1 MEENTQSAGFIPE
14 PPEEFTTTDAM
25 VGVFTEPGETYESVS
40 RNPGKNYWILPVI
53 IFVVLNLISTF
64 VTFSDPEILGNVM
77 DERMETAR
85 KQIEEQ
91 VKSGELSREKGDEA
105 IAAQEQLMDPSSPF
119 FIIIGYTFAVAGPFV
134 VLFLLSLLYFVGLK
148 TFKSEATYS
157 AVLNVVGLALLISGI
172 QAILTSVISI
182 LMGKLTVLSLGM
194 FTSADQLGQGLFSFI
209 NSIDVFSIW
218 LYIVISIGLIKVGK
232 ISAGQA
238 YGMVFGIWILWT
250 AITSLMGGAFA

>member
-105 IAAQEQLMDPSSPF
+105 IAAQEQFMDPSSPF
-119 FIIIGYTFAVAGPFV
+119 FIIIGYTFAALGPFV

-148 TFKSEATYS
+148 VFKSEAGYS

-194 FTSADQLGQGLFSFI
+194 FTSADQLGHGLFSFI